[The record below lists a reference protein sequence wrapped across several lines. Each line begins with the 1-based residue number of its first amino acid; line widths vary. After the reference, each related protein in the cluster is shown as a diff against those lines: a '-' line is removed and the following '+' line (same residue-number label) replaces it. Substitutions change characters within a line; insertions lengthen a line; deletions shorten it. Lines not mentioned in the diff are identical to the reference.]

1 MFDTER
7 KKLIATRIK
16 TLRKSKNLSHQT
28 LANELSQKYKI
39 KISKDS
45 LIQYEITDE
54 YHAKWDKVKGMNI
67 EYLYCIAD
75 YFKVS
80 TDYLLGNTP
89 NPTQD
94 KNLDAVCKYTEL
106 SEKAIEK
113 IIIHKNWYTSPVV
126 SQILES
132 FEFWEFVRL
141 FEIAEIYKEFLQ
153 PNGGYIASGILSKLN
168 ENNIPDVYRKAL
180 ILIGESGLISI
191 HKSQINDLFSNLYD
205 KIVLEGE
212 NNGNDK

>member
-28 LANELSQKYKI
+28 LANELAKKYNI

-54 YHAKWDKVKGMNI
+54 HHTKWDKVKGMNI

-75 YFKVS
+75 YFNVS

-94 KNLDAVCKYTEL
+94 KDLDAVCKYTEL

-153 PNGGYIASGILSKLN
+153 PNGGYIVSGILSKLN
-168 ENNIPDVYRKAL
+168 ESNIPDVYRKAL